1 MKNVVQTGTERE
13 KIKKINKNPSQISP
27 YGIVIG

>member
-1 MKNVVQTGTERE
+1 MKNVVQTGTAKE
-13 KIKKINKNPSQISP
+13 KKKKSTAQISP